1 MVKEFDSHHNNA
13 LLIEDDGDDRLKIRL
28 LLEVMGFT
36 VYEAPSPIQA
46 RELFALRDYSL
57 AVIHIGHAPLAVLR
71 CAAGFEQNQQ
81 FLFLCLPSAAK

>member
-1 MVKEFDSHHNNA
+1 MVKDFDSGHNNA
-13 LLIEDDGDDRLKIRL
+13 LLIEDDGDDRLKIKL

-46 RELFALRDYSL
+46 LLHL
-57 AVIHIGHAPLAVLR
+57 QVLR

-81 FLFLCLPSAAK
+81 FLFLCLPSVAK